1 MPPPWAAYSYPQ
13 YPTMIPP
20 QYPQYSPY
28 CMPAMPRPYQ
38 QAYPTA
44 VPEEFKQTQKMA
56 YYPFQNNSLVELIN

>member
-1 MPPPWAAYSYPQ
+1 
-13 YPTMIPP
+13 MIPP

-44 VPEEFKQTQKMA
+44 VHEEFKQTQKMA